1 MAGNLANK
9 YFVSRD
15 GVTWEDVTT
24 KYDGVK
30 VLAISG
36 MNEKGEAV
44 NVFTQQ
50 WVGSQEEDYQLIG
63 DKVIRANVDLEMT
76 FVCGTRYSSNANVDT
91 QSVYDAFVSYVCDYG
106 DFYIKTAYNDKIA
119 HVVCLKG
126 VKPTTQKLHR
136 GVNSYIM
143 ATATLH
149 CLDAPQDNT

>member
-1 MAGNLANK
+1 MGGNLANK

-50 WVGSQEEDYQLIG
+50 WVGSQEEDYQLVG

-76 FVCGTRYSSNANVDT
+76 FICGTRYASNANVDT
-91 QSVYDAFVSYVCDYG
+91 QSVYDAFASYVCDNG
-106 DFYIKTAYNDKIA
+106 DFYIKSAYNNKYA

-126 VKPTTQKLHR
+126 VKITTQKLHR
-136 GVNSYIM
+136 GTDSYIM

-149 CLDAPQDNT
+149 CLDAPQNA

>member
-1 MAGNLANK
+1 
-9 YFVSRD
+9 
-15 GVTWEDVTT
+15 
-24 KYDGVK
+24 
-30 VLAISG
+30 

-50 WVGSQEEDYQLIG
+50 WVGSQKEDYQLVG

-91 QSVYDAFVSYVCDYG
+91 QQVYDSFSSYICDNG

-149 CLDAPQDNT
+149 CLDAPQDA

>member
-1 MAGNLANK
+1 MGGDLTNK

-15 GVTWEDVTT
+15 GIAWEDITT

-30 VLAISG
+30 VLSISG

-50 WVGSQEEDYQLIG
+50 WVGSQEEDYQLVG

-76 FVCGTRYSSNANVDT
+76 FVCGTRYASNANVDT
-91 QSVYDAFVSYVCDYG
+91 QAVYDAFASYVCDYG
-106 DFYIKTAYNDKIA
+106 DFYVKSSYNNKYA

-126 VKPTTQKLHR
+126 VKITTQKLHR
-136 GVNSYIM
+136 GTDSYIM

-149 CLDAPQDNT
+149 CLDSSKNQ

>member
-1 MAGNLANK
+1 MGGDLTNK

-15 GVTWEDVTT
+15 GVAWEDITT

-30 VLAISG
+30 VLVISG

-50 WVGSQEEDYQLIG
+50 WVGSQEEDYQLVG

-76 FVCGTRYSSNANVDT
+76 FTCGTRYASNASVDT
-91 QSVYDAFVSYVCDYG
+91 QAVYDAFVSYVCDDG

-136 GVNSYIM
+136 GINSYIM

-149 CLDAPQDNT
+149 CLDAPKT